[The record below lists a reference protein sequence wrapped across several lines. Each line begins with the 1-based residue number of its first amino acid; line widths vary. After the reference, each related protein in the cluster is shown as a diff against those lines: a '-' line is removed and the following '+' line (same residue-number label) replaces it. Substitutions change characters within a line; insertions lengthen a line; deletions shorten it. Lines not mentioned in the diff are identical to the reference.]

1 MTRTI
6 APTPQLRPSMLPP
19 GDGNGDKVF
28 FPCQMQKPTNFAIV
42 DALFD
47 IHVALQGTMTMIRA
61 GICSSAC
68 KPVIGFRAYTKVF
81 KVCAA
86 TL

>member
-1 MTRTI
+1 MATET
-6 APTPQLRPSMLPP
+6 
-19 GDGNGDKVF
+19 KFF

-68 KPVIGFRAYTKVF
+68 KPVIGF
-81 KVCAA
+81 
-86 TL
+86 